1 MHGNNGINKCG
12 EVSFPTLIIC
22 CVVLC
27 PLFIPN
33 MEMSSLI
40 QKRWAIV
47 GVIILLLVCVR
58 SICLR
63 KPLVVHPRRVL
74 RSFLAFGIA
83 EIIIA
88 ILQTYKKLPSYNS
101 YFRFTGSFD
110 NPAILAMLMSVC
122 FPISLFYT
130 IKSTGKNKKTWC
142 FLTLCFALCLLLAE
156 SRTCIIAGVCSSF
169 IIAFFECPLFR
180 SYLSNR
186 KVWLSALGGCVILLV
201 ALYYYKRDSADGRTL
216 LWAVSLK
223 MITEKPLLGW
233 GADGF
238 SASYMQHQAA
248 FLLQHPESKLVY
260 LADNVIH
267 PFNEFLLTGVKY
279 GLVGLSA
286 LFAVITVIFGMLLRI
301 RDAHKSIYLSI
312 LLTLFILSMFSY
324 PFMVPMMWLV
334 SIFCVCSVVCIY
346 CMDSPK
352 MRIPLIMF
360 IIMWI
365 SWLGIY
371 NRHAYDEWR
380 WRKVQL
386 SSAPPETIRHNYAQL
401 YLNLRDTPSFMYNYG
416 AWLHHNGYYEES
428 LKVLNE
434 CINSLDDYNVELLLA
449 DNYRQLGDVKE
460 SIERFEVANAMIPSK
475 FLPLYH
481 AMITYEEIGDSV
493 NACRIARKIVDKPVK
508 VQRSTSV
515 REIIREA
522 EKIISSQ
529 AK

>member
-1 MHGNNGINKCG
+1 MIQKMKMVCG

-40 QKRWAIV
+40 QKRWAVV
-47 GVIILLLVCVR
+47 GVIILLLCCVR
-58 SICLR
+58 STSLG
-63 KPLVVHPRRVL
+63 KPFVAHADRVL
-74 RSFLAFGIA
+74 KTFLVFGVV

-88 ILQTYKKLPSYNS
+88 ILQSLKILSSYNL

-122 FPISLFYT
+122 LPVSLFYT
-130 IKSTGKNKKTWC
+130 IKSTEKNKKTWC
-142 FLTLCFALCLLLAE
+142 FLTLCFALCLLLTE
-156 SRTCIIAGVCSSF
+156 SRTCIIAGVCSAF
-169 IIAFFECPLFR
+169 IIVFCECPQFR
-180 SYLSNR
+180 SYLSNK
-186 KVWLSALGGCVILLV
+186 KVWIPGLGGCVLLLIV
-201 ALYYYKRDSADGRTL
+201 LYFYKRDSADGRTL

-223 MITEKPLLGW
+223 MIAEKPLLGW

-260 LADNVIH
+260 LADNVTH
-267 PFNEFLLTGVKY
+267 PFNEFLLLGVKY

-286 LFAVITVIFGMLLRI
+286 LFAVITVLCGMLLRI

-324 PFMVPMMWLV
+324 PFMVPMMWIV
-334 SIFCVCSVVCIY
+334 STFCVCSVVCIY
-346 CMDSPK
+346 CMESPK

-371 NRHAYDEWR
+371 NRHVYDEWR

-401 YLNLRDTPSFMYNYG
+401 YLNLRDNPSFMYNYG
-416 AWLHHNGYYEES
+416 AWLHHNGYYGES

-434 CINSLDDYNVELLLA
+434 CISSLDDYNVELLLA

-460 SIERFEVANAMIPSK
+460 SIERFELANAMIPSK

-481 AMITYEEIGDSV
+481 AMITYEGVGDSV
-493 NACRIARKIVDKPVK
+493 NACRIARKIINKPVK

-515 REIIREA
+515 KEIIHEA

-529 AK
+529 TK